1 MKWYYVWGED
11 GMECTNDPSPDSFVA
26 YSDHIAAMAEC
37 ERLAKK
43 CYLDQ
48 SDSYWKIEY
57 DRIMRDYGHL
67 FMGII

>member
-1 MKWYYVWGED
+1 MKWYGVRYDGKLSEVDEPHGSVVKYED
-11 GMECTNDPSPDSFVA
+11 HLEELAGV
-26 YSDHIAAMAEC
+26 
-37 ERLAKK
+37 ERRAKK
-43 CYLDQ
+43 AFLDQ

>member
-1 MKWYYVWGED
+1 MKWHRPYPD
-11 GMECTNDPSPDSFVA
+11 GKMHEVDEPKGSFISYEEHLEELVGV
-26 YSDHIAAMAEC
+26 
-37 ERLAKK
+37 ERRAKK
-43 CYLDQ
+43 AFLDQ

>member
-1 MKWYYVWGED
+1 MKHYINNCFGE
-11 GMECTNDPSPDSFVA
+11 MEEISPDLGG
-26 YSDHIAAMAEC
+26 YICYEDHIQAMSEC

-43 CYLDQ
+43 AFLDQ

-57 DRIMRDYGHL
+57 DRIMKDYGHL